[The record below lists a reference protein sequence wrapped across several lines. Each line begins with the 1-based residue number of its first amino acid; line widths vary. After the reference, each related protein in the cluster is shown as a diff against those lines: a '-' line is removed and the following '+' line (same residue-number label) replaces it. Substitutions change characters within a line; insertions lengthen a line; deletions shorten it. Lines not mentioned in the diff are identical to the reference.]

1 MTRNTRHALA
11 LLAAALLM
19 APAAAQ
25 EQSGARRQPSSE
37 ADTAGTP
44 RMLVKLRRS
53 AAARGVVGADAA
65 ARVAAR
71 AGVRMRATRRVG
83 GDLHMLEIEE
93 LVPGEEALARLRAD
107 PDVEYAE
114 PDRRRYLHAVPND
127 PQYTGQWYLQTIS
140 RGASAL
146 DAETGWDVTSG
157 TAGVVVAVLD
167 TGVRFDHPD
176 LMRAA
181 FGGRL
186 LPGYDFVA
194 SSTAA
199 NDGDGRDADPSD
211 PGDWVSAAE
220 TSTTFRG
227 CSAVNS
233 SWHGTRVSGIIAAR
247 ANNSE
252 GIAGVT
258 WAPWVLPVRV
268 VGKCGGFDSDILAA
282 LRWAAGLHVDGVPDN
297 PYPANV
303 VNLSLGSVGP
313 CPASYTDVI
322 AEVVAAG
329 TLVVAS
335 AGNEGGPV
343 ASPANCPG
351 VAAIAGVRHV
361 GTKVGYSSLGRE
373 VALSAPA
380 GNCVNTNGG
389 PCLFSIDTTS
399 NAGDTAPSTHIY
411 TDQLNFTVGTS
422 FSSPM
427 VAGVAALMLSVNGNL
442 QPEQAIARLKEGA
455 ATPFPKSPDASV
467 PTCHVPV
474 SRFDIQNGECN
485 CTTDTCGA
493 GMANIPGALKAALRP
508 IAAVAVTGAFAPG
521 SNIALSG
528 LGSAAAC
535 GHAIARH
542 EWASLAPGGPG
553 ITGTDPA
560 VAVVVVPATGSYR
573 LRLTVTDDAG
583 RQDEADVT
591 VTPTAASTAA
601 PSAAGTDAC
610 LAAIAAPSIS
620 ITLAPRE
627 TSVELGATQAFTA
640 TVANAADTGVT
651 WQVAGVAGGNATVG
665 TITADG
671 LYSAPAAVPSPAA
684 VVVTAVANADPSV
697 LETATVT
704 VVPRV
709 PHGQAAASSGG
720 GGAVDVL
727 LAGLLCASLLLR
739 RRPLSLLTPKEV
751 SRWTSSFDNVRPR

>member
-1 MTRNTRHALA
+1 MRRNTSNALALFPAA

-37 ADTAGTP
+37 ADTDATP

-53 AAARGVVGADAA
+53 AAARGANADAA

-83 GDLHMLEIEE
+83 GDLHVLEVED
-93 LVPGEEALARLRAD
+93 LVPSDEALARLRAD

-114 PDRRRYLHAVPND
+114 PDRRRYLHAIPND
-127 PQYTGQWYLQTIS
+127 PKYTGQWYLQTLS

-176 LMRAA
+176 LMRAVA
-181 FGGRL
+181 GGRL

-194 SSTAA
+194 TSTAA

-297 PYPANV
+297 LYPAKV
-303 VNLSLGSVGP
+303 VNLSLGSIGQ

-351 VAAIAGVRHV
+351 VAAVAGVRHA

-399 NAGDTAPSTHIY
+399 NAGDTAPTTPIY

-427 VAGVAALMLSVNGNL
+427 VAGIAALMLSVNGNL
-442 QPEQAIARLKEGA
+442 KPAQTIARLEEGA
-455 ATPFPKSPDASV
+455 ATPFPTDANV

-508 IAAVAVTGAFAPG
+508 IAAVAVTGTFAPG

-542 EWASLAPGGPG
+542 EWTSVGSGGPG

-560 VAVVVVPATGSYR
+560 VAVVVVPAAGSYR

-601 PSAAGTDAC
+601 PSAAGTHAC
-610 LAAIAAPSIS
+610 LAPVAAPVIS

-627 TSVELGATQAFTA
+627 SSVELGATQAFTA

-671 LYSAPAAVPSPAA
+671 LFSAPAAVPSPAT
-684 VVVTAVANADPSV
+684 VVVTAVANADPTV
-697 LETATVT
+697 VETATVT
-704 VVPRV
+704 VIPRV
-709 PHGQAAASSGG
+709 PRGQAAASSGG

-727 LAGLLCASLLLR
+727 LAVLLCATLVLR
-739 RRPLSLLTPKEV
+739 RRA
-751 SRWTSSFDNVRPR
+751 

>member
-1 MTRNTRHALA
+1 MTLSTRNAIA
-11 LLAAALLM
+11 LLAAALLIP
-19 APAAAQ
+19 PAAAQ

-37 ADTAGTP
+37 AADTDATP

-53 AAARGVVGADAA
+53 PAARGTGAGDA

-71 AGVRMRATRRVG
+71 AGVRVRATRRVS
-83 GDLHMLEIEE
+83 GDLHVLEVEN
-93 LVPGEEALARLRAD
+93 LVPGDEALARLRAD

-114 PDRRRYLHAVPND
+114 PDRRRYLHALPND
-127 PQYTGQWYLQTIS
+127 PKYTGQWYLQTIS
-140 RGASAL
+140 SGASAL

-167 TGVRFDHPD
+167 TGVLFDHPD

-181 FGGRL
+181 AGGRL

-199 NDGDGRDADPSD
+199 NDGDGRDANPSD

-220 TSTTFRG
+220 ASTTFRG
-227 CSAVNS
+227 CSVVNS

-268 VGKCGGFDSDILAA
+268 IGKCGGFDSDILAA

-297 PYPANV
+297 AYPAQV
-303 VNLSLGSVGP
+303 VNLSLGSIGP

-351 VAAIAGVRHV
+351 VAAIAGVRHI

-389 PCLFSIDTTS
+389 ACLFSIDTTS

-411 TDQLNFTVGTS
+411 TDQLNFTVCTS

-427 VAGVAALMLSVNGNL
+427 VAGVAALMLSLNGNL
-442 QPEQAIARLKEGA
+442 KPAQTIARLKEGA
-455 ATPFPKSPDASV
+455 ATPFPRSPELSV

-508 IAAVAVTGAFAPG
+508 IAAVAVTGTFAPG

-528 LGSAAAC
+528 AGSAAAC

-542 EWASLAPGGPG
+542 EWTSLDPGGPG

-560 VAVVVVPATGSYR
+560 VAVVFVPAAGSYR
-573 LRLTVTDDAG
+573 LRLTITDDAG

-627 TSVELGATQAFTA
+627 SSVELGATQAFTA

-651 WQVAGVAGGNATVG
+651 WQVAGVPGGNATVG

-671 LYSAPAAVPSPAA
+671 LFSAPAAVPSPAT
-684 VVVTAVANADPSV
+684 VVVTAVANADPTV

-709 PHGQAAASSGG
+709 PRGQAAASSGG
-720 GGAVDVL
+720 GGAGGAAL
-727 LAGLLCASLLLR
+727 RMLCASLLLR
-739 RRPLSLLTPKEV
+739 RRRRFPIDS
-751 SRWTSSFDNVRPR
+751 